1 MIEDILIALG
11 IISAIIWLAHFA
23 FQEAVAIEDQ
33 KKFKKNLEDYGK
45 PRKKR
50 QTNRR

>member
-1 MIEDILIALG
+1 MMEDILIALG

-33 KKFKKNLEDYGK
+33 KKFKKDLENYGK

-50 QTNRR
+50 QTNRK

>member
-11 IISAIIWLAHFA
+11 IIFAIIWLAHFA

-33 KKFKKNLEDYGK
+33 KKFKKDLENYGK
-45 PRKKR
+45 SRKKR
-50 QTNRR
+50 QTNRK